1 MLTKLAII
9 TDDINSLV
17 DVISSTIKSN
27 KIKKCTTQSN
37 NICFVVE
44 TDEVLNKELYN
55 ILNRDFDVRFVD
67 LNYVFKIEEDYYFKS
82 FEKSTKINFK
92 IKKESESENLKWLNI
107 YDQRFKNLYID
118 SDYYID
124 VSHNEYKKNGYLKF
138 YVKNNKNFNL

>member
-27 KIKKCTTQSN
+27 KIKNVQH
-37 NICFVVE
+37 I
-44 TDEVLNKELYN
+44 LNKELYN

-124 VSHNEYKKNGYLKF
+124 VSHNEYKKKWIFKILCK
-138 YVKNNKNFNL
+138 K